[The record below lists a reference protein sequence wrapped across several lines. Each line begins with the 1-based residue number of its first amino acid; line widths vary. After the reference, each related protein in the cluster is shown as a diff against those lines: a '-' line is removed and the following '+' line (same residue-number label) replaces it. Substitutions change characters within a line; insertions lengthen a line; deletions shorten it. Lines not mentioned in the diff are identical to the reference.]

1 MPPCLGKLLQA
12 GTVQGELVLEESAPH
27 TVAV

>member
-1 MPPCLGKLLQA
+1 MSPCLGKLLQV
-12 GTVQGELVLEESAPH
+12 GTVQGELVEESAPH